1 MKFRGVQ
8 ELQIWKELDEWKV
21 NVIVIEIKYM

>member
-8 ELQIWKELDEWKV
+8 EWQIWKELDEWKV
-21 NVIVIEIKYM
+21 NVIVIEIKSM

>member
-8 ELQIWKELDEWKV
+8 ELQIWKKLHEWKV